1 MRNSWFNE
9 CHCSVATRDG
19 ASSFIFFHLHW
30 PIIHFSNARRL
41 FRIMNSF
48 LILFYCICVI
58 NFPGFFL
65 LLFRGIYSLKKRQT
79 ICEYNITSI
88 SFSAHMTYSTDDASV
103 IQSASFSISAA
114 LDQTMHFQSTTV
126 KPWCLFGM
134 PNL

>member
-1 MRNSWFNE
+1 
-9 CHCSVATRDG
+9 
-19 ASSFIFFHLHW
+19 
-30 PIIHFSNARRL
+30 
-41 FRIMNSF
+41 MNSF

-114 LDQTMHFQSTTV
+114 LDQIMHFQCRTV